1 MLDVEYV
8 PEVEVSEMFIHA
20 KEGNKVPYEES
31 VKFPSKSFRKLF
43 WQEIIFEAQFLSNF
57 FLADYLKIRRGSHKN
72 TIAKSEVL
80 SKI

>member
-43 WQEIIFEAQFLSNF
+43 
-57 FLADYLKIRRGSHKN
+57 
-72 TIAKSEVL
+72 
-80 SKI
+80 